1 MFSCY
6 RFYGLDEIEHDVI
19 NKYLSGLV
27 ENAIRDLEQAY
38 CLEVLEVWLLDDV
51 SRVQQSDF
59 IVFPVVK
66 ISVDY
71 HMLSTH
77 QSDPVLYINV

>member
-38 CLEVLEVWLLDDV
+38 CLEVLEVRLLDDI
-51 SRVQQSDF
+51 SRAKQS
-59 IVFPVVK
+59 
-66 ISVDY
+66 
-71 HMLSTH
+71 
-77 QSDPVLYINV
+77 